1 MFSLGCHLQQFY
13 HFEYECRVEQHL
25 PSFLIFV
32 IYFEMQSWY
41 HLRGVLMYFAEEVRY
56 FRMNRDAL
64 QELLTQNDLLPDH
77 ARSHVVVALAES
89 TWFSAQFPLV

>member
-1 MFSLGCHLQQFY
+1 
-13 HFEYECRVEQHL
+13 
-25 PSFLIFV
+25 
-32 IYFEMQSWY
+32 MQSSTAFAFFFNFRY
-41 HLRGVLMYFAEEVRY
+41 IFRDAIMVLHQHLRGVLMYFAEEVRY